1 MKKIIIIVIAL
12 LVLGGGGFAGWK
24 YFLSGDKSAA
34 PAEGEK
40 ENAGPVYLD
49 MEPFIVPVIREDRVV
64 KYLSL
69 AIKLEL
75 AGPKAEAKVKEM
87 MPYVR
92 DAFLTRLHIAL
103 SRGDT
108 GLNADT
114 ARLKHQLLAEAER
127 VLGPDQVRDVLIGQ
141 AVEKS
146 NPL

>member
-1 MKKIIIIVIAL
+1 MKKIIIIVVAL
-12 LVLGGGGFAGWK
+12 LVLGGGAFAGWK
-24 YFLSGDKSAA
+24 FFLSEDKSAA

-40 ENAGPVYLD
+40 ESAGPVFLD

-75 AGPKAEAKVKEM
+75 AGPNAEAKVKEM

-114 ARLKHQLLAEAER
+114 ARLKRQLLAEATR
-127 VLGPDQVRDVLIGQ
+127 SLPAWAPPKMPSASI
-141 AVEKS
+141 
-146 NPL
+146 